1 MAGTTTPPAGTGT
14 TPSSTPAPTPTA
26 ATGHSYAAK
35 PGIQA
40 TVTPGKDYGTQA
52 TIRDTDKRNGK
63 AKSLLNIPASRA

>member
-1 MAGTTTPPAGTGT
+1 MAGTTTPPAGTA
-14 TPSSTPAPTPTA
+14 PAPTPTA

>member
-14 TPSSTPAPTPTA
+14 TPGSTPAPRA
-26 ATGHSYAAK
+26 ATGDSYAPL
-35 PGIQA
+35 PGVEA
-40 TVTPGKDYGTQA
+40 TVTPGKGYGTEA